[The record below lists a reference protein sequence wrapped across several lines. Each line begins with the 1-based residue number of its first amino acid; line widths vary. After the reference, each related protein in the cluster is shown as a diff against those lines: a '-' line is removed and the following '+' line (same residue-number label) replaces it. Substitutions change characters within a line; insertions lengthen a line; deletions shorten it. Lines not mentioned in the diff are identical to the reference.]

1 MGFGNLYTTAK
12 AAKLAGITRRQ
23 LDYWISSGIY
33 EHNGISVKNG
43 RGITRLFDDDDIKRL
58 GKMKSIKCEWKT
70 KRKLTISQMMKEVNV

>member
-1 MGFGNLYTTAK
+1 MGFGKLYTTAK

-23 LDYWISSGIY
+23 LDYWISSVIY

-58 GKMKSIKCEWKT
+58 GKMKSIKCEWKI